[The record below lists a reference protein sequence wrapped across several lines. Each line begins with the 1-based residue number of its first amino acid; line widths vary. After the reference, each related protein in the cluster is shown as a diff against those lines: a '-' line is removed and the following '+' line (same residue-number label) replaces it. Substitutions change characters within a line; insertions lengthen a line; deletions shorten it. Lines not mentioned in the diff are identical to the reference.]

1 MVNHITRSPYGAL
14 LYQTNPQVWLP
25 IGFQGAIEEPVSG
38 VTIFNGKS
46 GLPPYDSHVGQ
57 VSENLFPVIFILAMC
72 YINILNLIHFWV
84 FCIFLVYVPENK
96 QHSEEPP

>member
-57 VSENLFPVIFILAMC
+57 VSSNLFPVIFRLAMC
-72 YINILNLIHFWV
+72 KYFDIKIFNLIHFWGLHL
-84 FCIFLVYVPENK
+84 FSLCARK
-96 QHSEEPP
+96 

>member
-1 MVNHITRSPYGAL
+1 MPSTIITKTYYLPQLVVDGSVINSITRSPYGAL
-14 LYQTNPQVWLP
+14 LYETNPQVWLP

-57 VSENLFPVIFILAMC
+57 VSYNRLPVISRLAIL
-72 YINILNLIHFWV
+72 
-84 FCIFLVYVPENK
+84 
-96 QHSEEPP
+96 S

>member
-1 MVNHITRSPYGAL
+1 MMESTKMIEKLFIQLVVDGSVVNHITRSPYGAL

-57 VSENLFPVIFILAMC
+57 VSSNLLPVIFRLAIC
-72 YINILNLIHFWV
+72 KYA
-84 FCIFLVYVPENK
+84 
-96 QHSEEPP
+96 